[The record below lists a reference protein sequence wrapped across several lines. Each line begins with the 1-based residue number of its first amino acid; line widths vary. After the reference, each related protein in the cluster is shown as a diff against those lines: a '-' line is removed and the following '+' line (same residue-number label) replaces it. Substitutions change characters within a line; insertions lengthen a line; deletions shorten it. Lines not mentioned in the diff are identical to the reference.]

1 VTHPVADRRKRA
13 RFTDRVAEVYGIRA
27 VEVPALL
34 AGARSSAVRVHRLAA
49 VPAGETLAQLRE
61 TMPGLEPVSWC
72 ADAYLC
78 SGDAGCA
85 AAIPLAERGQVYIQ
99 NASSLIPVVMLD
111 PQPGELIL
119 DTAAAPG
126 GKAFHIAARTE
137 GKARLW
143 LNDAIAP
150 RAAKLRDLA
159 QLYRVSYDNLTSI
172 PAQYLD
178 KELPA
183 ETFDRI
189 LLDVQCSGEG
199 RIDMRRSDALRFWSE
214 DRIEKYKYQQT
225 RMLEAACRLLRPG
238 GTMVYSTCTIAPE
251 ENEYPVSQILRR
263 HSDLD
268 VQSVSLDQPNF
279 RPGLSAWRSYRFEP
293 AVRRALR
300 VLPTGQFEAFFA
312 AKIVKTR

>member
-1 VTHPVADRRKRA
+1 MTDRRTRV
-13 RFTDRVAEVYGIRA
+13 RFTDRVAEVYGVRPA
-27 VEVPALL
+27 EVPGLL
-34 AGARSSAVRVHRLAA
+34 AGTRSTTVRVNRLAP
-49 VPAGETLAQLRE
+49 VPAEEILAELRGA
-61 TMPGLEPVSWC
+61 MPELTAVTWC
-72 ADAYLC
+72 ADAYSC
-78 SGDAGCA
+78 AGDTGCA
-85 AAIPLAERGQVYIQ
+85 GAIPLAERGLVYIQ
-99 NASSLIPVVMLD
+99 NASSLIPVVLLD
-111 PQPGELIL
+111 PRPGELIL

-126 GKAFHIAARTE
+126 GKAFHIAARAD

-159 QLYRVSYDNLTSI
+159 QLYHVAYENLTSI

-199 RIDMRRSDALRFWSE
+199 RIDLRRPDALRYWSE
-214 DRIEKYKYQQT
+214 ERIDRYKYQQT
-225 RMLEAACRLLRPG
+225 RMLEAAYRLLRPG

-251 ENEYPVSQILRR
+251 ENEFPVSQILRR

-268 VQSVSLDQPNF
+268 VQPASFDEPNF
-279 RPGLSAWRSYRFEP
+279 RSGLGTWRSYRFRP
-293 AVRRALR
+293 AVRRAVR

-312 AKIVKTR
+312 ARLVKAA

>member
-1 VTHPVADRRKRA
+1 MADQRKRA
-13 RFTDRVAEVYGIRA
+13 RFTDRVAEVYGLRA
-27 VEVPALL
+27 AEVPALL
-34 AGARSSAVRVHRLAA
+34 AGARSTAVRVNRLAA
-49 VPAGETLAQLRE
+49 IPAEDILTELRAAMPALAPVP
-61 TMPGLEPVSWC
+61 WC
-72 ADAYLC
+72 TDAYFC
-78 SGDAGCA
+78 PGDTGCA
-85 AAIPLAERGQVYIQ
+85 SAIPLAERGLVYIQ
-99 NASSLIPVVMLD
+99 NASSLIPVVLLD

-126 GKAFHIAARTE
+126 GKAFHIAARTD

-159 QLYRVSYDNLTSI
+159 VLYRVTYDNLTSI

-183 ETFDRI
+183 DTFDRI

-199 RIDMRRSDALRFWSE
+199 RIDLRRSDSLRYWSE
-214 DRIEKYKYQQT
+214 ERIDRYKYQQT
-225 RMLEAACRLLRPG
+225 RMLEAAYRLLRPG

-251 ENEYPVSQILRR
+251 ENEFPVSQILRR

-268 VQSVSLDQPNF
+268 VQPAGLAEPNF
-279 RPGLSAWRSYRFEP
+279 RPGLSTWRGYRFGP
-293 AVRRALR
+293 AVRHALR

-312 AKIVKTR
+312 AKLVKAPRQP

>member
-1 VTHPVADRRKRA
+1 MADQRKRA
-13 RFTDRVAEVYGIRA
+13 RFTDRVAEVYGLRA
-27 VEVPALL
+27 AEVPALL
-34 AGARSSAVRVHRLAA
+34 AGARSTAVRVNRLAA
-49 VPAGETLAQLRE
+49 IPAEDILTELRAAMPALAPVP
-61 TMPGLEPVSWC
+61 WC
-72 ADAYLC
+72 TDAYFC
-78 SGDAGCA
+78 AGDTGCA
-85 AAIPLAERGQVYIQ
+85 SAIPLAERGLVYIQ
-99 NASSLIPVVMLD
+99 NASSLIPVVLLD

-126 GKAFHIAARTE
+126 GKAFHIAARTD

-159 QLYRVSYDNLTSI
+159 VLYRVTYDNLTSI

-183 ETFDRI
+183 DTFDRI

-199 RIDMRRSDALRFWSE
+199 RIDLRRSDSLRYWSE
-214 DRIEKYKYQQT
+214 ERIDRYKYQQT
-225 RMLEAACRLLRPG
+225 RMLEAAYRLLRPG

-251 ENEYPVSQILRR
+251 ENEFPVSQILRR

-268 VQSVSLDQPNF
+268 VQPAGLAEPNF
-279 RPGLSAWRSYRFEP
+279 RPGLSTWRGYRFGP
-293 AVRRALR
+293 AVRHALR

-312 AKIVKTR
+312 AKLVKAPRQP

>member
-1 VTHPVADRRKRA
+1 MPDRRKRT
-13 RFTDRVAEVYGIRA
+13 RFAHRVAEVYGVRPA
-27 VEVPALL
+27 EVPSLL
-34 AGARSSAVRVHRLAA
+34 AGTRSTAVRVNRLASVPAQDILAELRAVLPAIAA
-49 VPAGETLAQLRE
+49 VP
-61 TMPGLEPVSWC
+61 WC
-72 ADAYLC
+72 ADAYFC
-78 SGDAGCA
+78 ADDSGCGA
-85 AAIPLAERGQVYIQ
+85 AVPLAERGLVYIQ

-126 GKAFHIAARTE
+126 GKAFHIAGRTD

-150 RAAKLRDLA
+150 RADKLRHLA
-159 QLYRVSYDNLTSI
+159 QLYRVSHENLTAI

-199 RIDMRRSDALRFWSE
+199 RIDLRRSDALRFWSE
-214 DRIEKYKYQQT
+214 ERIDRYKFQQT
-225 RMLEAACRLLRPG
+225 RMLEAAYRLLRPG

-251 ENEYPVSQILRR
+251 ENEFPVSQILRR
-263 HSDLD
+263 HGDLD
-268 VQSVSLDQPNF
+268 VQPVRFAEPNF
-279 RPGLSAWRSYRFEP
+279 RSGLAAWRDYRFAP
-293 AVRRALR
+293 AVRHAVR
-300 VLPTGQFEAFFA
+300 VLPTEQFEAFFA
-312 AKIVKTR
+312 AKLVKAA

>member
-1 VTHPVADRRKRA
+1 MADQRKRV
-13 RFTDRVAEVYGIRA
+13 RFADRVAEVYGVRA
-27 VEVPALL
+27 AEVPSLL
-34 AGARSSAVRVHRLAA
+34 AGTRSTAVRVNRLAA
-49 VPAGETLAQLRE
+49 EPAQNILAELRAA
-61 TMPGLEPVSWC
+61 MPGLAPVSWC
-72 ADAYLC
+72 ADAYFC
-78 SGDAGCA
+78 AGDTGCGG
-85 AAIPLAERGQVYIQ
+85 AIPLAERGLVYIQ

-126 GKAFHIAARTE
+126 GKAFHIAARTD

-150 RAAKLRDLA
+150 RASKLRELA
-159 QLYRVSYDNLTSI
+159 RLYRVSYENLTSI

-199 RIDMRRSDALRFWSE
+199 RIDLRRSDALRFWSE
-214 DRIEKYKYQQT
+214 ERIDRYKYQQT
-225 RMLEAACRLLRPG
+225 RMLEAAYRLLRPG
-238 GTMVYSTCTIAPE
+238 GTMVYSTCTVAPE
-251 ENEYPVSQILRR
+251 ENEFPVSQILRR

-268 VQSVSLDQPNF
+268 VQPVDLDQPSF
-279 RPGLSAWRSYRFEP
+279 RPGLGTFRGDRFAP
-293 AVRRALR
+293 ALRNALR
-300 VLPTGQFEAFFA
+300 VFPTGQFEAFFA
-312 AKIVKTR
+312 AKLVKAGR

>member
-1 VTHPVADRRKRA
+1 MTDRRKRT
-13 RFTDRVAEVYGIRA
+13 RFADRVAEVYGVRA
-27 VEVPALL
+27 AEVPALL
-34 AGARSSAVRVHRLAA
+34 AGTRSTTVRVNRLARRPAEDILAELRA
-49 VPAGETLAQLRE
+49 VMPALS
-61 TMPGLEPVSWC
+61 PVPWC
-72 ADAYLC
+72 ADAYFC
-78 SGDAGCA
+78 AGDTGCA
-85 AAIPLAERGQVYIQ
+85 GAIPLAERGMVYIQ
-99 NASSLIPVVMLD
+99 NASSLIPVVLLD

-126 GKAFHIAARTE
+126 GKAFHIAARAD

-150 RAAKLRDLA
+150 RADKLRELA
-159 QLYRVSYDNLTSI
+159 ELYRVPYENLTSI

-199 RIDMRRSDALRFWSE
+199 RIDLRRSDALRYWSE
-214 DRIEKYKYQQT
+214 DRIDRYKYQQT
-225 RMLEAACRLLRPG
+225 RMLEAAYRLLRPG

-251 ENEYPVSQILRR
+251 ENEFPVSQILRR
-263 HSDLD
+263 HRDLD
-268 VQSVSLDQPNF
+268 VQPVSIDEPNF
-279 RPGLSAWRSYRFEP
+279 RAGLSTWRDYRFAP

-300 VLPTGQFEAFFA
+300 VLPTDQFEAFFA
-312 AKIVKTR
+312 AKLVKGT

>member
-1 VTHPVADRRKRA
+1 
-13 RFTDRVAEVYGIRA
+13 
-27 VEVPALL
+27 
-34 AGARSSAVRVHRLAA
+34 
-49 VPAGETLAQLRE
+49 
-61 TMPGLEPVSWC
+61 M
-72 ADAYLC
+72 
-78 SGDAGCA
+78 
-85 AAIPLAERGQVYIQ
+85 VYIQ

-126 GKAFHIAARTE
+126 GKAFHIAARTD

-159 QLYRVSYDNLTSI
+159 QVYRVPYEQLTSI

-199 RIDMRRSDALRFWSE
+199 RVDLRRSDALRFWSE
-214 DRIEKYKYQQT
+214 ERIDRYKYQQT
-225 RMLEAACRLLRPG
+225 RMLEAAYRLLRPG

-251 ENEYPVSQILRR
+251 ENEFPVSQIVRR
-263 HSDLD
+263 HADLD
-268 VQSVSLDQPNF
+268 VQPVSLAQPNF
-279 RPGLSAWRSYRFEP
+279 RPGLSAWRGYRFVP
-293 AVRRALR
+293 AVRHALR
-300 VLPTGQFEAFFA
+300 VEPTERYEAFFA
-312 AKIVKTR
+312 ATLVKAGAAG

>member
-1 VTHPVADRRKRA
+1 MPGGRLRS
-13 RFTDRVAEVYGIRA
+13 RFTDRVAAVYGVRPA
-27 VEVPALL
+27 EVPALL
-34 AGARSSAVRVHRLAA
+34 AGARSTTVRVNRLAA
-49 VPAGETLAQLRE
+49 VPAETILAELRAA
-61 TMPGLEPVSWC
+61 MPALAPVSWC
-72 ADAYLC
+72 PDAYFC
-78 SGDAGCA
+78 TGDTGCA
-85 AAIPLAERGQVYIQ
+85 GAIPLAERGLVYIQ

-119 DTAAAPG
+119 DAAAAPG
-126 GKAFHIAARTE
+126 GKAFHIAARTD

-159 QLYRVSYDNLTSI
+159 QVYRVRYENLTSI

-183 ETFDRI
+183 QTFDRI

-199 RIDMRRSDALRFWSE
+199 RIDLRRSDALRFWSE
-214 DRIEKYKYQQT
+214 ERIDRYKYQQT
-225 RMLEAACRLLRPG
+225 RMLEAAYRLLRPG

-251 ENEYPVSQILRR
+251 ENEFPVSQVLRR

-268 VQSVSLDQPNF
+268 VQPVSFDESNF
-279 RPGLSAWRSYRFEP
+279 RSGLGSWRDHRFAP
-293 AVRRALR
+293 AVRHAVR
-300 VLPTGQFEAFFA
+300 VLPTEQFEAFFA
-312 AKIVKTR
+312 AKLVKGE